1 MRYFISCKQQ
11 GVDIRNLILSLNI
24 ISKAIE
30 ELGNETYIFFRDT
43 QNWGDVIIPKKDVM
57 QKAFEEIDKSDIIFV
72 FVDYKEKSEGMLL
85 ECGYAKAK
93 NKKIIVAIKKGVES
107 DLLKSIADKV
117 IHYKD
122 LNDLK
127 DEIII

>member
-1 MRYFISCKQQ
+1 MRYYISYKQQ

-30 ELGNETYIFFRDT
+30 ESWNETYVFFRDT
-43 QNWGDVIIPKKDVM
+43 QNWWDVIIPKKDVM
-57 QKAFEEIDKSDIIFV
+57 QKAFEEIDKSDVIFV
-72 FVDYKEKSEGMLL
+72 FVDYKDKSEWMLL
-85 ECGYAKAK
+85 ECWYAKAK
-93 NKKIIVAIKKGVES
+93 NKKIIVAIKKWVES